1 MSLSFTEG
9 IWRPEL
15 SAFRAIDIRCEDC
28 GRTKRMQPA
37 EIRHQIAGGT
47 YNLVS
52 LGNKL
57 HCSVC
62 RDRGGLGK
70 NVSVYPIKRGE

>member
-1 MSLSFTEG
+1 MSLAFTEG

-15 SAFRAIDIRCEDC
+15 SLFRTIDIRCDDC
-28 GRTKRMQPA
+28 GRGKRMQPA
-37 EIRHQIAGGT
+37 EIRAHVAKGV
-47 YNLVS
+47 YSLVG
-52 LGNKL
+52 LHDKL
-57 HCSVC
+57 HCAVC

>member
-1 MSLSFTEG
+1 MSLIFTEG

-15 SAFRAIDIRCEDC
+15 SLFRAIDIRCDDC
-28 GRTKRMQPA
+28 GRSKRMQPSD
-37 EIRHQIAGGT
+37 IRSHIANGV
-47 YNLVS
+47 YS
-52 LGNKL
+52 LIGLHDKL
-57 HCSVC
+57 HCTVC